1 MSESAP
7 ETLVVST
14 IGVHWRLI
22 LDVPSA
28 DRARIARNWSRA
40 VVAPERAIAAPGG
53 LEDFVVSPAFTGGLG
68 GMTVD
73 TLGEGLD
80 YAFSRSLTMASIKRR
95 AGGALMFHAAGL
107 TAPDGQAIVLVAGSG
122 TGKSTASRILGRS
135 LGYLSDETV
144 AVEDDGRIAAYAK
157 PLSLIPPDADPLA
170 KLETGP
176 DDLGLLPAH
185 PDPRL
190 GAVVMLERD
199 AACPEPVL
207 EPVALIDALAGI
219 TPQTSSLLLLDRPLQ
234 RLAEAVCR
242 GGGPWRLRYPEISQC
257 VALITGLVDDLTH
270 GRGPEPIQWRAAGG
284 GPEVR
289 ERHPNQVDA
298 RYQRR
303 PCLDAVES
311 EGSVLIASSA
321 AIMRLDGLG
330 AALWLACAAP
340 RTQADLVA
348 VAERELGAHPEAPA
362 LVRGAVSALLE
373 AEVLQ
378 ISTT

>member
-107 TAPDGQAIVLVAGSG
+107 TAPDG
-122 TGKSTASRILGRS
+122 
-135 LGYLSDETV
+135 
-144 AVEDDGRIAAYAK
+144 
-157 PLSLIPPDADPLA
+157 SLIPPDADPLA

-199 AACPEPVL
+199 ASCPEPVL
-207 EPVALIDALAGI
+207 EPVALIDALVGI

-270 GRGPEPIQWRAAGG
+270 GRGPDPIQWRAARG

-298 RYQRR
+298 RYQRG